1 MSQNT
6 SILSALK
13 QGPLTPLYALQQ
25 FGVMRL
31 AARIWEL
38 RQSGHNIRARK
49 RELPSGKSVAEYSLD
64 LKRTRR

>member
-49 RELPSGKSVAEYSLD
+49 RELPYGKSVAEYSLD